1 MSRHTGGVF
10 YLLRRRRF
18 ATAFLSAALW
28 VGISA
33 PAHAGLIITPTFD
46 STITSDPNAAAIK
59 GVINQAIGVYETHFA
74 DPINVSIDFAE
85 MTSGLGQ
92 SSYTVFKIS
101 YQQFITKLTA
111 DKKTSDDAT
120 ALAHLP
126 DGANNPVNGTTSINV
141 KPANG
146 RAIGI
151 SLGSG
156 FDGTVKL
163 NTHITDIGSPG
174 TSGQY
179 SLSAVA
185 EHEIDEV
192 LGLGSDAGSTGFF
205 SDPTP
210 EDLFRYTLGPAGVR
224 SYTNTGD
231 NAYFSIDG
239 GTTDLVR
246 FNQGNNAGGDYG
258 DWWSNNGGGNPGT
271 NPPARVQDAF
281 AVSNRHPVL
290 GVELRALDVIGYD
303 FVPEPASVT
312 LLILGLACLALCF
325 ASKR

>member
-1 MSRHTGGVF
+1 MNRPVDGIRPLSRRLV
-10 YLLRRRRF
+10 
-18 ATAFLSAALW
+18 AMAFLLAAVW

-33 PAHAGLIITPTFD
+33 RAHAGLIITPTFD

-59 GVINQAIGVYETHFA
+59 GVINQAIGVYETHFK

-85 MTSGLGQ
+85 MSSGLGQ
-92 SSYTVFKIS
+92 SSYTVYKIS
-101 YQQFITKLTA
+101 YQQFINQLVA
-111 DKKTSDDAT
+111 DKTTTDDAT

-126 DGANNPVNGTTSINV
+126 KGANNPVNNTTSINV
-141 KPANG
+141 KPANA

-192 LGLGSDAGSTGFF
+192 LGLGSDAGGTGFF
-205 SDPTP
+205 SDPVP
-210 EDLFRYTLGPAGVR
+210 EDLFRYTLGPGGVR

-303 FVPEPASVT
+303 FVPEPGSIT
-312 LLILGLACLALCF
+312 LLIFGLACLALHF